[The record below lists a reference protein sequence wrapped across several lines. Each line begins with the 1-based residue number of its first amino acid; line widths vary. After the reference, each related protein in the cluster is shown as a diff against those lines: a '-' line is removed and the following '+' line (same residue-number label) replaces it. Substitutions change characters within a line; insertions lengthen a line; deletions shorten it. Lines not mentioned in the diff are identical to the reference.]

1 MRHPVPDQQPTL
13 FHIYVYAPYLE
24 KKPTSHVHYFR
35 TRMILKSLM
44 TYDLYTSAF
53 EVKLRAHLS
62 EAIEAK
68 FNVLSLHIQIKE
80 NKNNHRV

>member
-1 MRHPVPDQQPTL
+1 
-13 FHIYVYAPYLE
+13 
-24 KKPTSHVHYFR
+24 
-35 TRMILKSLM
+35 MILKSLM